1 MEERPRGAESAAE
14 LGRGEGGRDEG
25 WLGHPAA
32 EGLGWGAIGFVLGRR
47 NEIGRVYYER
57 GCRDE

>member
-1 MEERPRGAESAAE
+1 MGGGCE
-14 LGRGEGGRDEG
+14 GEGGRDEG

-47 NEIGRVYYER
+47 NEIGRVYNER